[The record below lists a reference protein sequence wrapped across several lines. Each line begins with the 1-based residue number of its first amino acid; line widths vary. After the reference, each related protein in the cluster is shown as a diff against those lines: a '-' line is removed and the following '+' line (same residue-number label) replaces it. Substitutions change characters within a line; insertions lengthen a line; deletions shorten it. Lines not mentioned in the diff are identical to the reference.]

1 VPYVVAW
8 MLVQTSRI
16 GQQYNS
22 TTTLPGDNF
31 LLTNIQFRALLG
43 FGAIP
48 CFILLWKEITSTEGA
63 ATHNS
68 QSHFKEAL
76 KEPKYWRQLLG
87 TGGTWF
93 LFDISYYGTA
103 IFQPVIIHAIFT
115 EEKDVITD
123 AFFWHNLLV
132 SALGIPGVLAA
143 IMVLKPFG
151 GRWLSIYGF
160 WLNAIG
166 FAGLAI
172 CFELEPGTG
181 ASATNT
187 TTAPSSVYLA
197 SYGPIGGM
205 DVPGLDVGLGAGA
218 GKGGGPDLKWVK
230 FAAFCLLNF
239 ALNWGPNISTY
250 VLPATVYPQKVRS
263 TFHGLSASCGKV
275 GAVVGTFM
283 FPVIHTYYGIA
294 AVLWVQVAC
303 SLVGVGISVLYL
315 DKPDAKQG
323 MGISVNSDYL

>member
-1 VPYVVAW
+1 
-8 MLVQTSRI
+8 
-16 GQQYNS
+16 
-22 TTTLPGDNF
+22 
-31 LLTNIQFRALLG
+31 
-43 FGAIP
+43 
-48 CFILLWKEITSTEGA
+48 
-63 ATHNS
+63 
-68 QSHFKEAL
+68 
-76 KEPKYWRQLLG
+76 
-87 TGGTWF
+87 
-93 LFDISYYGTA
+93 
-103 IFQPVIIHAIFT
+103 
-115 EEKDVITD
+115 
-123 AFFWHNLLV
+123 
-132 SALGIPGVLAA
+132 
-143 IMVLKPFG
+143 MVLKPFG

-303 SLVGVGISVLYL
+303 SVSKPPAFPLACLPCLPACVCLCLPVSASRTHARPYSLGLGALSSAQQLPLARIDWQHCTATSKCLIPTCLLCGDTTLWCCGVVAVSGWPLARGRWHQCPL
-315 DKPDAKQG
+315 P
-323 MGISVNSDYL
+323 